1 MNIDNANLQLNR
13 YQTETATGMRP
24 ETTVANNNTQTLS
37 GNAVLAQA
45 QEGQTFT
52 GQIVD
57 VNGSQVTIQMD
68 GNQMLQ
74 ARMAE
79 AMNLNMGDT
88 IAFLVKENSG
98 STVMIKPLASDM
110 QAMKDQTIFDL
121 LQKNQLSPSDK
132 NYQIAETLINQ
143 NMPVDR
149 ASMQKVL
156 QQAYKYPDTPVQT
169 LVSMNKMQLPVT
181 EQTITGFE
189 QYQTNQHA
197 MMQALSGMTEE
208 LTTYMSEPDSMRE
221 MLQVLSDSQDLPVL
235 DAGAMLQRLE
245 QAAGDVVFAQGQVS
259 TGKSM
264 QAADMTGNLPALS
277 TEQLTLEQMPLEQEQ
292 LSLFAEKFDMT
303 EEQLTK
309 LTTQLQDMHFDAQTI
324 HTVLAKSDTTMQLAN
339 HLQALVAGAADKS
352 MIDAEM
358 LKEFFTS
365 DGMKELLAAAV
376 KEKFTLNPE
385 KMQNPQEVS
394 DLYKGIY
401 EKMDRL
407 MQQMSSHTGSSGEHL
422 AESAKGMQE
431 RIDFLQNLSNLFPYA
446 QIPVRMEG
454 GDRNAD
460 LFVYMNKKRMQEKKE
475 DVSALLHL
483 DMEYLG
489 PTDVHVSLRG
499 TMVHTK
505 FYVEDE
511 ESAKIIDAHMT
522 QLEQAIA
529 ENGYSLTNE
538 VIMREPALHPETEK
552 NAVVKEMFGDDIEES
567 VKRYSFDVRM

>member
-1 MNIDNANLQLNR
+1 MNIDSGNLQFNR
-13 YQTETATGMRP
+13 YQTGNVTGTRP
-24 ETTVANNNTQTLS
+24 ETVVNNDTQVAS
-37 GNAVLAQA
+37 GNVALAQA
-45 QEGQTFT
+45 EQGQTFT

-57 VNGSQVTIQMD
+57 VNGSQVTIQME
-68 GNQMLQ
+68 GNLMLQ
-74 ARMAE
+74 ARMSE
-79 AMNLNMGDT
+79 TVNLNMGDT

-98 STVMIKPLASDM
+98 NTVMIQPLVSDL
-110 QAMKDQTIFDL
+110 QAMKNQTIFDL
-121 LQKNQLSPSDK
+121 LEKNQLSPSDK
-132 NYQIAETLINQ
+132 NYQIAETLLNE

-156 QQAYKYPDTPVQT
+156 QQAYKYPDASIQT

-181 EQTITGFE
+181 EQTIAGFE

-208 LTTYMSEPDSMRE
+208 ITAYMSEPDGMRE
-221 MLQVLSDSQDLPVL
+221 MLQVLSDAQDLPVL
-235 DAGAMLQRLE
+235 NADAMLQELE
-245 QAAGDVVFAQGQVS
+245 QTTGDAMFAQGQINAGMELQV
-259 TGKSM
+259 T
-264 QAADMTGNLPALS
+264 DMTDNPLALS
-277 TEQLTLEQMPLEQEQ
+277 AEQV
-292 LSLFAEKFDMT
+292 SAFAEKFGMT
-303 EEQLTK
+303 GEQLTD
-309 LTTQLQDMHFDAQTI
+309 LTKQLQDMHFDAQTI
-324 HTVLAKSDTTMQLAN
+324 QTLYTQSDTTMQLVN

-352 MIDAEM
+352 MIDAETM
-358 LKEFFTS
+358 KAFFMS
-365 DGMKELLAAAV
+365 DGMKELLEAAV

-385 KMQNPQEVS
+385 KMQYPQEVS

-401 EKMDRL
+401 EKMERL
-407 MQQMSSHTGSSGEHL
+407 MQQMSGHTGSSGEHL
-422 AESAKGMQE
+422 SETAKGMQE

-454 GDRNAD
+454 RDGNAD

-538 VIMREPALHPETEK
+538 VIMREPTLHPETEK
-552 NAVVKEMFGDDIEES
+552 NAVVKEMFGDDIEKR
-567 VKRYSFDVRM
+567 VKRYSFDVRT

>member
-1 MNIDNANLQLNR
+1 MNIDSGNLQFNR
-13 YQTETATGMRP
+13 YQTGNVTGTRP
-24 ETTVANNNTQTLS
+24 ETVVNNDTQVAS
-37 GNAVLAQA
+37 GNVALAQA
-45 QEGQTFT
+45 EQGQTFT

-57 VNGSQVTIQMD
+57 VNGSQVTIQME
-68 GNQMLQ
+68 GNLMLQ
-74 ARMAE
+74 ARMSE
-79 AMNLNMGDT
+79 TVNLNMGDT

-98 STVMIKPLASDM
+98 NTVMIQPLASDL
-110 QAMKDQTIFDL
+110 QAMKNQTIFDL
-121 LQKNQLSPSDK
+121 LEKNQLSPSDK
-132 NYQIAETLINQ
+132 NYQIAETLLNE

-156 QQAYKYPDTPVQT
+156 QQAYKYPDASIQT

-181 EQTITGFE
+181 EQTIAGFE
-189 QYQTNQHA
+189 QYQTNQHV

-208 LTTYMSEPDSMRE
+208 ITAYMSEPDGMRE
-221 MLQVLSDSQDLPVL
+221 MLQVLSDAQDLPVL
-235 DAGAMLQRLE
+235 NADAMLQELE
-245 QAAGDVVFAQGQVS
+245 QTTGDALFAQGQINA
-259 TGKSM
+259 GM
-264 QAADMTGNLPALS
+264 ELQATDMTGNPLVLS
-277 TEQLTLEQMPLEQEQ
+277 AEQV
-292 LSLFAEKFDMT
+292 SAFAEKFGMT
-303 EEQLTK
+303 EEQLTDLMK
-309 LTTQLQDMHFDAQTI
+309 QLQDMHFDAQTI
-324 HTVLAKSDTTMQLAN
+324 QTLYTQSDTTMQLVN

-352 MIDAEM
+352 MIDAETM
-358 LKEFFTS
+358 KAFFMS
-365 DGMKELLAAAV
+365 DGMKELLEAAV

-385 KMQNPQEVS
+385 KMQYPQEVS

-401 EKMDRL
+401 EKMERL
-407 MQQMSSHTGSSGEHL
+407 MQQMSGHTGSSGQQL
-422 AESAKGMQE
+422 SESAKGMQE

-454 GDRNAD
+454 RDGNAD

-538 VIMREPALHPETEK
+538 VIMREPTLHPKTEK
-552 NAVVKEMFGDDIEES
+552 NAVVKEMFGDDIEKR
-567 VKRYSFDVRM
+567 VKRYSFDVRT

>member
-1 MNIDNANLQLNR
+1 MNIDSGNLQFNR
-13 YQTETATGMRP
+13 YQTGNVTGTRP
-24 ETTVANNNTQTLS
+24 ETVVNNDTQEAS
-37 GNAVLAQA
+37 GNVALAQA
-45 QEGQTFT
+45 EQGQTFT

-57 VNGSQVTIQMD
+57 VNGSQVTIQME
-68 GNQMLQ
+68 GNLMLQ
-74 ARMAE
+74 ARMSE
-79 AMNLNMGDT
+79 TVNLNMGDT

-98 STVMIKPLASDM
+98 NTVMIQPLASDL
-110 QAMKDQTIFDL
+110 QAMKNQTIFDL
-121 LQKNQLSPSDK
+121 LEKNQLSPSDK
-132 NYQIAETLINQ
+132 NYQIAETLLNE

-156 QQAYKYPDTPVQT
+156 QQAYKYPDASIQT

-181 EQTITGFE
+181 EQTIAGFE
-189 QYQTNQHA
+189 QYQTNQHV

-208 LTTYMSEPDSMRE
+208 ITAYMSEPDGMRE
-221 MLQVLSDSQDLPVL
+221 MLQVLSDAQDLPVL
-235 DAGAMLQRLE
+235 NADAMLQELE
-245 QAAGDVVFAQGQVS
+245 QTTGDALFAQGQINA
-259 TGKSM
+259 GM
-264 QAADMTGNLPALS
+264 ELQATDMTGNPLVLS
-277 TEQLTLEQMPLEQEQ
+277 AEQV
-292 LSLFAEKFDMT
+292 SAFAEKFGMT
-303 EEQLTK
+303 EEQLTDFTK
-309 LTTQLQDMHFDAQTI
+309 QLQDMHFDAQTI
-324 HTVLAKSDTTMQLAN
+324 QTLYTQSDTTMQLVN
-339 HLQALVAGAADKS
+339 HLQVLVAGAADKS
-352 MIDAEM
+352 MIDAETM
-358 LKEFFTS
+358 KAFFMS
-365 DGMKELLAAAV
+365 DGMKELLEAAV

-385 KMQNPQEVS
+385 KMQYPQEVS

-401 EKMDRL
+401 EKMEHL
-407 MQQMSSHTGSSGEHL
+407 MQQMSGHTGSSGQHL
-422 AESAKGMQE
+422 SESAKGMQE

-454 GDRNAD
+454 RDGNAD

-538 VIMREPALHPETEK
+538 VIMREPTLHPETEK
-552 NAVVKEMFGDDIEES
+552 NAVVKEMFGDDIEKR
-567 VKRYSFDVRM
+567 VKRYSFDVRT

>member
-1 MNIDNANLQLNR
+1 MNIDSGNLQFNR
-13 YQTETATGMRP
+13 YQTGNVTGTRP
-24 ETTVANNNTQTLS
+24 ETVVNNDTQVAS
-37 GNAVLAQA
+37 GNVALAQA
-45 QEGQTFT
+45 EQGQTFT

-57 VNGSQVTIQMD
+57 VNGSQVTIQME
-68 GNQMLQ
+68 GNLMLQ
-74 ARMAE
+74 ARMSE
-79 AMNLNMGDT
+79 TVNLNMGDT

-98 STVMIKPLASDM
+98 NTVMIQPLASNL
-110 QAMKDQTIFDL
+110 QAMKNQTIFDL
-121 LQKNQLSPSDK
+121 LEKNQLSPSDK
-132 NYQIAETLINQ
+132 NYQIAETLLNE

-156 QQAYKYPDTPVQT
+156 QQAYKYPDASIQT

-181 EQTITGFE
+181 EQTIAGFE

-208 LTTYMSEPDSMRE
+208 ITAYMSEPDGMRE
-221 MLQVLSDSQDLPVL
+221 MLQVLSDAQDLPVL
-235 DAGAMLQRLE
+235 NADAMLQELE
-245 QAAGDVVFAQGQVS
+245 QTTGDALFAQGQINAGMELQV
-259 TGKSM
+259 T
-264 QAADMTGNLPALS
+264 DMTGNPLALS
-277 TEQLTLEQMPLEQEQ
+277 AEQV
-292 LSLFAEKFDMT
+292 SAFAEKFGMT
-303 EEQLTK
+303 GEQLTD
-309 LTTQLQDMHFDAQTI
+309 LTKQLQDMHFDAQTI
-324 HTVLAKSDTTMQLAN
+324 QTLYTQSDTTMQLVN
-339 HLQALVAGAADKS
+339 HLQALVAGATDKS
-352 MIDAEM
+352 MIDAETM
-358 LKEFFTS
+358 KEFFMS
-365 DGMKELLAAAV
+365 DGMKELLEAAV

-385 KMQNPQEVS
+385 KMQYPQEVS

-401 EKMDRL
+401 EKMERL
-407 MQQMSSHTGSSGEHL
+407 MQQMSGHTGSSGEHL
-422 AESAKGMQE
+422 SETAKGMQE

-454 GDRNAD
+454 RDGNAD
-460 LFVYMNKKRMQEKKE
+460 LFVYMNKKRMQKKKE

-538 VIMREPALHPETEK
+538 VIMREPTLHPETEK
-552 NAVVKEMFGDDIEES
+552 NAVVKEMFGDDIEKR
-567 VKRYSFDVRM
+567 VKRYSFDVRT

>member
-1 MNIDNANLQLNR
+1 MNIDNSNLQLNH
-13 YQTETATGMRP
+13 YQTGTVTGARP
-24 ETTVANNNTQTLS
+24 ENAAANNNTQTAS
-37 GNAVLAQA
+37 GNAALAQA

-52 GQIVD
+52 GRIID
-57 VNGSQVTIQMD
+57 VNGSQVTIRMD
-68 GNQMLQ
+68 GNLMLQ

-88 IAFLVKENSG
+88 IAFLVKDNSG
-98 STVMIKPLASDM
+98 STVMIQPLASDM
-110 QAMKDQTIFDL
+110 QAMKDQTLFDL
-121 LQKNQLSPSDK
+121 LEKNQLSPSEK

-156 QQAYKYPDTPVQT
+156 QQAYKYPDPPIQT
-169 LVSMNKMQLPVT
+169 LVAMNKMQLPVT
-181 EQTITGFE
+181 EQTIAGFE

-208 LTTYMSEPDSMRE
+208 LTAYMSEPDSMRE
-221 MLQVLSDSQDLPVL
+221 MLQVLSDAQDLPVL
-235 DAGAMLQRLE
+235 DADAMLHELE
-245 QAAGDVVFAQGQVS
+245 RTTGDVLFTQGQVS
-259 TGKSM
+259 AGEQLQFT
-264 QAADMTGNLPALS
+264 DMIGNSSALS
-277 TEQLTLEQMPLEQEQ
+277 AEQ
-292 LSLFAEKFDMT
+292 LSLEPLSSEQLSEFSEKFNMT
-303 EEQLTK
+303 EEQLTN
-309 LTTQLQDMHFDAQTI
+309 LTKQLQDMHFDVKTIQTLFAQ
-324 HTVLAKSDTTMQLAN
+324 SDTTMQLAN
-339 HLQALVAGAADKS
+339 HLQALVAGATDKS

-358 LKEFFTS
+358 MKEFFTS
-365 DGMKELLAAAV
+365 DGMKELLEAAV

-385 KMQNPQEVS
+385 KMENPQEVS

-401 EKMDRL
+401 DKMDRL
-407 MQQMSSHTGSSGEHL
+407 MQQMSGHANSSGEHL
-422 AESAKGMQE
+422 SESAKGMQE

-454 GDRNAD
+454 RDGNAD

-538 VIMREPALHPETEK
+538 VIMREPTLHPETEK
-552 NAVVKEMFGDDIEES
+552 NAVVKEMFGDDIEKS

>member
-1 MNIDNANLQLNR
+1 MNIDNGNLQFNR
-13 YQTETATGMRP
+13 YQTGTIGNARP
-24 ETTVANNNTQTLS
+24 ENVAANNTQTAS
-37 GNAVLAQA
+37 GNAALAQA

-52 GQIVD
+52 GRIVD

-68 GNQMLQ
+68 GNMMLQ

-79 AMNLNMGDT
+79 AVNLNMGDT
-88 IAFLVKENSG
+88 IAFLVKENSEN
-98 STVMIKPLASDM
+98 TVMIQPLASDM

-121 LQKNQLSPSDK
+121 LEKNQLSPSDK
-132 NYQIAETLINQ
+132 NYQIAETLLNE
-143 NMPVDR
+143 NMSVDR

-156 QQAYKYPDTPVQT
+156 QQAYKYPDTPIQT

-181 EQTITGFE
+181 EQTIAGFE

-197 MMQALSGMTEE
+197 MMQALS
-208 LTTYMSEPDSMRE
+208 DA
-221 MLQVLSDSQDLPVL
+221 QDLPVL
-235 DAGAMLQRLE
+235 DADTMLQELE
-245 QAAGDVVFAQGQVS
+245 QTTGDVLFAQGAVIAGDQL
-259 TGKSM
+259 
-264 QAADMTGNLPALS
+264 QATDMTGNPPVLS
-277 TEQLTLEQMPLEQEQ
+277 AEQLTTY
-292 LSLFAEKFDMT
+292 AEKFGMT
-303 EEQLTK
+303 EEQLTG
-309 LTTQLQDMHFDAQTI
+309 LTKQLQDMHFDAQTI
-324 HTVLAKSDTTMQLAN
+324 QTVLAKSDTTMQLAN

-352 MIDAEM
+352 MIDAET
-358 LKEFFTS
+358 LKGFFTS
-365 DGMKELLAAAV
+365 DGMKELLAAAI

-422 AESAKGMQE
+422 SESAKGMQE

-538 VIMREPALHPETEK
+538 VIMREPTLHPDTEK
-552 NAVVKEMFGDDIEES
+552 NAVVKEMFGDDIEKS

>member
-1 MNIDNANLQLNR
+1 MNIDNSNLQLNH
-13 YQTETATGMRP
+13 YQTGTVAGARP
-24 ETTVANNNTQTLS
+24 ENASVNNNTQTAS
-37 GNAVLAQA
+37 GNAALAQA

-52 GQIVD
+52 GRIID

-68 GNQMLQ
+68 GNMMLQ

-79 AMNLNMGDT
+79 AMNLNMGDM
-88 IAFLVKENSG
+88 IAFLVKDNSG
-98 STVMIKPLASDM
+98 GTVMIQPLASDM

-121 LQKNQLSPSDK
+121 LEKNQLSPSDK
-132 NYQIAETLINQ
+132 NYQIAETLINE

-156 QQAYKYPDTPVQT
+156 QQAYKYPDTPIQT

-181 EQTITGFE
+181 EQTIAGFE

-208 LTTYMSEPDSMRE
+208 LTAYMSEPDSMRE
-221 MLQVLSDSQDLPVL
+221 MLQVLSDAQDLPVL
-235 DAGAMLQRLE
+235 DADAMLQELE
-245 QAAGDVVFAQGQVS
+245 QTADDALFIQGQVS
-259 TGKSM
+259 AGETLQST
-264 QAADMTGNLPALS
+264 DMTGDSSALS
-277 TEQLTLEQMPLEQEQ
+277 MEQ
-292 LSLFAEKFDMT
+292 LSLEPFSSEQLSAFAEKFGMT
-303 EEQLTK
+303 EEQITELTK
-309 LTTQLQDMHFDAQTI
+309 QLQDMHFDAQTI
-324 HTVLAKSDTTMQLAN
+324 QTVLAKSDTTMQLAN
-339 HLQALVAGAADKS
+339 HLQALVAGAVDKS

-358 LKEFFTS
+358 MKEFFTS
-365 DGMKELLAAAV
+365 DGMKELLEAAV

-385 KMQNPQEVS
+385 KMENPQEVS

-407 MQQMSSHTGSSGEHL
+407 MQQMSGHASSSGEHL
-422 AESAKGMQE
+422 SESAKGMQE

-454 GDRNAD
+454 RDGNAD

-538 VIMREPALHPETEK
+538 VIMREPTLHPETEK
-552 NAVVKEMFGDDIEES
+552 NAVVKEMFGDDIEKS